1 MSFEM
6 NKILGALLGAMILAM
21 VSGIVA
27 NILVHPTQLA
37 KPAYL
42 VAGVQETAATP
53 NQPEEAKIEPVEP
66 ALAQAS
72 VDAGKADTQRLC
84 VACHTFEKGGPN
96 RIGPNLYGIFDD
108 DIAHGRG
115 GYAFSAALASH
126 KGKWTADEL
135 NEWLD
140 NPQHMAP
147 GTKMTFVGLPK
158 VKDRADVI
166 DYLDSLSDHPEPL
179 PTPAPAP
186 APATAAPGK
195 AVPPASAA
203 PASTSAGKAPAAAVT
218 PAAPAPEKAPAAA
231 TPAAPAP
238 GSAATPAPAPAKP
251 PAAATTAPAVAPIKE
266 SAAPVPQHSNPA
278 GNQGSGNADT
288 GGQK

>member
-42 VAGVQETAATP
+42 VAGVQETATTTAA
-53 NQPEEAKIEPVEP
+53 PEEAKIEPVEP
-66 ALAQAS
+66 LLAQAS
-72 VDAGKADTQRLC
+72 IDAGKADTQRLC
-84 VACHTFEKGGPN
+84 IACHTFEKGGPN

-108 DIAHGRG
+108 EIANGRG
-115 GYAFSAALASH
+115 GYAFSAALSSH
-126 KGKWTADEL
+126 KGKWTADQL

-140 NPQHMAP
+140 NPQQMAP

-158 VKDRADVI
+158 VRDRADVI

-179 PTPAPAP
+179 PTAAPPTAAAGPGKAP
-186 APATAAPGK
+186 APATAAP
-195 AVPPASAA
+195 PASAA
-203 PASTSAGKAPAAAVT
+203 QKASPAV
-218 PAAPAPEKAPAAA
+218 

-238 GSAATPAPAPAKP
+238 GSAAAPAPAPAKAPTAAATP
-251 PAAATTAPAVAPIKE
+251 PAAAPAKE
-266 SAAPVPQHSNPA
+266 SAAPGPQNSNPA